1 MGGGP
6 DKSSLSF
13 ASTYVLSAIASC
25 IAETV
30 TYPFD
35 ITKTRLQVAGER
47 GSGSAAQVGV
57 RRGLVGTM
65 AGIVREEGLRQLYRG
80 LPPACLRHCVY
91 SGIRVSAYEVLREFV
106 FKKNVDGSF
115 SLWKGALA
123 GMSAG
128 AIGQFVATPTD
139 LVKVQ
144 MQIEGRR
151 IARGEPPR
159 YRGTLDAFTT
169 LARQGGVR
177 ALYMGWGPAVQ
188 RAMLVQLGDLTAYDQ
203 AKQFWQRDM
212 GLADGP
218 VLHACSSAV
227 AGLVAATMGAPA
239 DVIKTRVMNQPLDEY
254 GRGTIYKST
263 LDCARQT
270 VKNEGLTA
278 LYKGWLPTWMRMA
291 PWSLAFFLSF
301 EQLRRLSGLDS
312 F

>member
-13 ASTYVLSAIASC
+13 ASTYVLSAVASC
-25 IAETV
+25 VAETA

-35 ITKTRLQVAGER
+35 ITKTRLQVAGEA
-47 GSGSAAQVGV
+47 GTAAGTGA

-65 AGIVREEGLRQLYRG
+65 VGIIREEGPRQLYRG

-91 SGIRVSAYEVLREFV
+91 SGIRVSAYEMLRESV
-106 FKKNVDGSF
+106 FRKNADGSF
-115 SLWKGALA
+115 PLWKGALA

-144 MQIEGRR
+144 MQIEGKR
-151 IARGEPPR
+151 IARGEAPR
-159 YRGTLDAFTT
+159 YRGTLDAFVT

-203 AKQFWQRDM
+203 AKQFWTRRV
-212 GLADGP
+212 GLSDGP
-218 VLHACSSAV
+218 VLHAASSAV

-239 DVIKTRVMNQPLDEY
+239 DVIKTRVMNQPLDES
-254 GRGTIYKST
+254 GRGTLYRGT
-263 LDCARQT
+263 LDCLRKT
-270 VKNEGLTA
+270 VRNEGLGA

-301 EQLRRLSGLDS
+301 EQLRKVSGLSS

>member
-6 DKSSLSF
+6 DKASLSF
-13 ASTYVLSAIASC
+13 ASTYVLSALASC
-25 IAETV
+25 VAETA

-35 ITKTRLQVAGER
+35 ITKTRLQVAGEGGAR
-47 GSGSAAQVGV
+47 GA
-57 RRGLVGTM
+57 RRGLVSTM
-65 AGIVREEGLRQLYRG
+65 AGIVREEGPRQLYRG
-80 LPPACLRHCVY
+80 LAPACLRHCVY
-91 SGIRVSAYEVLREFV
+91 SGIRVSAYEVLRERV
-106 FKKNVDGSF
+106 FRKSADGSF
-115 SLWKGALA
+115 ALWKGALA
-123 GMSAG
+123 GMGAG

-144 MQIEGRR
+144 MQIEGQR
-151 IARGEPPR
+151 IARGEAPR
-159 YRGTLDAFTT
+159 YRGTLDAFAT
-169 LARQGGVR
+169 LARRGGVR

-203 AKQFWQRDM
+203 AKQFWSREA

-218 VLHACSSAV
+218 LLHAASSAV

-239 DVIKTRVMNQPLDEY
+239 DVIKTRVMNQPLDAR
-254 GRGTIYKST
+254 GRGTLYAGT
-263 LDCARQT
+263 LDCVKQT
-270 VKNEGLTA
+270 VRNEGLGA

-301 EQLRRLSGLDS
+301 EQLRKVSGLSS